1 MKNSNFSKKLTIALT
16 LFVVQVFSQSSFT
29 DQRDGKK
36 YKAVK
41 IGEQVWM
48 AENLNYNA
56 EGSRCYGEKG
66 LMYLYVGGK
75 GISLSPSE
83 IQDNCAKYG
92 RLYDWATAMNIDTA
106 YNNSG
111 DNSLNVILGNVKDK
125 DSVSKNIL
133 WGGSDVKHQGICPV
147 GWHLPNS
154 DEWIVLAK
162 FVGDS
167 IAQVGGGS
175 VVANVGD
182 LTLTI
187 ANKSSNVGIK
197 LKAKNGWNQKGN
209 GTDDFGFAAL
219 PCGYS
224 SSADYFYDFGEV
236 GYWWSATE
244 NKATNARSRRFKY
257 NYDNIDVSIN
267 KKIHKLS
274 VRCIKD

>member
-1 MKNSNFSKKLTIALT
+1 MKNSNFSKKLTIALA
-16 LFVVQVFSQSSFT
+16 LFAVQVFSQNSFT
-29 DQRDGKK
+29 DNRDGKK

-56 EGSRCYGEKG
+56 EGSRCYKNNEAHCN
-66 LMYLYVGGK
+66 
-75 GISLSPSE
+75 S
-83 IQDNCAKYG
+83 CG
-92 RLYDWATAMNIDTA
+92 RLYDWATIMNIDTA

-111 DNSLNVILGNVKDK
+111 DNSLNVILGNVKD
-125 DSVSKNIL
+125 SVSKNIL
-133 WGGSDVKHQGICPV
+133 WGGSDVKHQGICPI

-154 DEWIVLAK
+154 EEWIVLAK

-197 LKAKNGWNQKGN
+197 LKAKNRWNQEGN
-209 GTDDFGFAAL
+209 GTDDFGFSAF
-219 PCGYS
+219 PCGYGIEKIS
-224 SSADYFYDFGEV
+224 SFSDFGEV

-244 NKATNARSRRFKY
+244 NKATNARSRRLKY
-257 NYDNIDVSIN
+257 NYANIDVSIN
-267 KKIHKLS
+267 KKIHQLS
-274 VRCIKD
+274 VRCIQD